1 MPEWIEAFRRS
12 GTGHGSRYYAS
23 LSSMWKAGATEWTL
37 GLPIPNQST
46 VQGWVRN
53 KALLS
58 CSRKQQ
64 KDVKSKSQMQQKRE
78 LMAAWTQRCM
88 DLLGFII
95 SAKRLNE
102 LEDHTAFLVVGMH
115 CLVTYLSKPQ
125 ILFNMLL
132 VSKEVNAAVMGT
144 KEYSSLMEQQANDA
158 DLNSCR
164 NRTVLHATKDVF
176 SSNRNH

>member
-58 CSRKQQ
+58 CSHKQQ
-64 KDVKSKSQMQQKRE
+64 KDVKSKSQMQQNRE

-102 LEDHTAFLVVGMH
+102 LEDHTAFLVVSMH

-125 ILFNMLL
+125 ILFNILL
-132 VSKEVNAAVMGT
+132 VSKVVNAAVERGECCSHGHKRVLFFDGT
-144 KEYSSLMEQQANDA
+144 AS
-158 DLNSCR
+158 
-164 NRTVLHATKDVF
+164 
-176 SSNRNH
+176 